1 MRPLPLALLLLLPTV
16 ERLGLTRCVD
26 TDYIGQVSI
35 NSVPRVTNSWWT
47 ILLSVLIAMFCVT
60 VGLYILF
67 VIFRPKLQHSWY
79 KRVLVAGILAVGV
92 TLMHFVALL
101 GTHYWAIQGED
112 LRTGS
117 DQGTKTVISASSASS
132 LALARASSSRQR
144 T

>member
-1 MRPLPLALLLLLPTV
+1 
-16 ERLGLTRCVD
+16 
-26 TDYIGQVSI
+26 
-35 NSVPRVTNSWWT
+35 
-47 ILLSVLIAMFCVT
+47 MFCVT

-79 KRVLVAGILAVGV
+79 KRILVAGILAVGV

-117 DQGTKTVISASSASS
+117 DHGTKVVISACSPALSVLGPT
-132 LALARASSSRQR
+132 LALILARSLRSRDHLR
-144 T
+144 RRPDLLHPPSRLCLPRPAACLAPEGVPPPDHALDRHL

>member
-1 MRPLPLALLLLLPTV
+1 M
-16 ERLGLTRCVD
+16 LTLSHMSA
-26 TDYIGQVSI
+26 DYIGQVSI

-101 GTHYWAIQGED
+101 GTHYWAIKGED

-117 DQGTKTVISASSASS
+117 DQGTKTVISASP
-132 LALARASSSRQR
+132 ALSPCLGLVEAQR
-144 T
+144 S